1 MIPLKF
7 LKDAFDEAGDS
18 APAGDEG
25 PAGGGMEHL
34 AAVPG
39 DAVGDGGGGCR
50 EAAAD
55 GGFAGAHE
63 ADEDDH

>member
-7 LKDAFDEAGDS
+7 LKDAFDEAGDG

-25 PAGGGMEHL
+25 PAGGGMEHP
-34 AAVPG
+34 AVP
-39 DAVGDGGGGCR
+39 GDGGGGCR